1 MLSLVHVH
9 IFTLTDY
16 IRGQHNEN
24 KIYYLQIPIFFTDYY
39 PKYTLLHLS
48 PRAFFKILQVY
59 NLVRWLILISF
70 STVKK
75 KIKNANE
82 NTGIPNTLKKSY
94 KQPHI
99 KAQNL

>member
-75 KIKNANE
+75 KNKERKRKHWYPKYSEKI
-82 NTGIPNTLKKSY
+82 L
-94 KQPHI
+94 
-99 KAQNL
+99 